1 MDDEPKGFNMSLNNW
16 IVYEH
21 RDGSPIQSGSL
32 TLTPISR
39 ALVVQ
44 FPGLRGGLVWSRP
57 SALRV
62 SQPGVADRLV
72 PVRDVTRL
80 TVLGIMA
87 LAAVGAVLARI
98 LIRKDS

>member
-1 MDDEPKGFNMSLNNW
+1 MSLSNW

-21 RDGSPIQSGSL
+21 REGAPIQTGQI

-44 FPGLRGGLVWSRP
+44 IPGMRGGLVWNRP
-57 SALRV
+57 SAVRV
-62 SQPGVADRLV
+62 SQPGAPDRLV

-80 TVLGIMA
+80 TVLGIAA
-87 LAAVGAVLARI
+87 LAIVGAVLARI

>member
-1 MDDEPKGFNMSLNNW
+1 MDGWPKVFNMSINNW

-44 FPGLRGGLVWSRP
+44 IPGLRGGLVWNRP
-57 SALRV
+57 SAIRV
-62 SQPGVADRLV
+62 SQPGAPDRLV

-80 TVLGIMA
+80 TVLGIAA
-87 LAAVGAVLARI
+87 LAVVSAVLARI